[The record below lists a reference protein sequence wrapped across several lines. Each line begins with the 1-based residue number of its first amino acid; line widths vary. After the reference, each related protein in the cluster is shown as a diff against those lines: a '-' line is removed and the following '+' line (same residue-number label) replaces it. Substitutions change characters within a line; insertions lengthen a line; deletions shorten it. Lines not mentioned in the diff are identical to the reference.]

1 MFKMSRLNT
10 PSQFDEKNT
19 DSTLRADDEG
29 DRAQWVAAL
38 RRTVPGRHVLEY
50 LSHIECIQSA
60 PVGGVGLEC
69 PVDCCTTYR
78 RVLVRALEQ
87 KQAPFGL
94 PRKLPRFVAVV
105 NLAGRRMLLTSDKP
119 TLFQLMC
126 HSVLGTGNGRD
137 CAGGPVATSAS
148 AAAAAAAA
156 AATAVVDA
164 GVNKLFEYQERHPET
179 TLLLTYAAPFQVE
192 MNNLFWDL
200 RTMVRTDDGK
210 VVDGQLTYQIGQTS
224 ARSVAP
230 TRAAESA
237 IGDELLKRQI
247 DKFGESMGA
256 IDLDI
261 DVVDDEPA
269 RTSLLEM
276 ITLLKTDRK
285 KLIADHREE
294 LKSLDGEH
302 RRTVAFH
309 ATSMA
314 EQFKSER
321 QDELTL
327 NTKLDDVTK
336 EAAALNVDL
345 ARLRKETAKARS
357 EHAKRDLEWADE
369 KSALRVQITQAEAA
383 LAASAKQ
390 TSKRNAE
397 YEKEKRRI
405 AQIHA
410 STIDA
415 LEKKYQA
422 AVLDVRQ
429 SKLGGEKLIDRMKS
443 LSVAMEG
450 TDASTEAL
458 KHQIEDGARK
468 RRVRDGMLCLAG
480 IRLSELRNE
489 LHEANEAEGRFRIK
503 ELSLAVE
510 AERRVSAANAAAAE
524 KVAAAEL
531 SLAELAESVKSAKS
545 ANGQGPDMR
554 PSLIDQVEAGVQ
566 TAPFVSYADEQLA
579 ELSVKYVKLQEE
591 LDAKNSELSKTKSEL
606 TRTSRK
612 ANRRPPP
619 VGCSYDEE
627 QGTGQG
633 PGQGHGQGHG
643 QGPGQVP
650 FIETGQVDLAVENT
664 LQQANLA
671 LRVLADLA
679 RSSNKH
685 KTAAS
690 DFCSQLRALQA
701 FQAYQQPAQM
711 QLQMPMYHPGF

>member
-1 MFKMSRLNT
+1 M
-10 PSQFDEKNT
+10 
-19 DSTLRADDEG
+19 
-29 DRAQWVAAL
+29 
-38 RRTVPGRHVLEY
+38 
-50 LSHIECIQSA
+50 
-60 PVGGVGLEC
+60 
-69 PVDCCTTYR
+69 
-78 RVLVRALEQ
+78 
-87 KQAPFGL
+87 
-94 PRKLPRFVAVV
+94 
-105 NLAGRRMLLTSDKP
+105 
-119 TLFQLMC
+119 
-126 HSVLGTGNGRD
+126 
-137 CAGGPVATSAS
+137 
-148 AAAAAAAA
+148 
-156 AATAVVDA
+156 
-164 GVNKLFEYQERHPET
+164 
-179 TLLLTYAAPFQVE
+179 
-192 MNNLFWDL
+192 
-200 RTMVRTDDGK
+200 
-210 VVDGQLTYQIGQTS
+210 
-224 ARSVAP
+224 
-230 TRAAESA
+230 
-237 IGDELLKRQI
+237 
-247 DKFGESMGA
+247 
-256 IDLDI
+256 
-261 DVVDDEPA
+261 
-269 RTSLLEM
+269 
-276 ITLLKTDRK
+276 
-285 KLIADHREE
+285 
-294 LKSLDGEH
+294 
-302 RRTVAFH
+302 
-309 ATSMA
+309 
-314 EQFKSER
+314 
-321 QDELTL
+321 
-327 NTKLDDVTK
+327 
-336 EAAALNVDL
+336 
-345 ARLRKETAKARS
+345 
-357 EHAKRDLEWADE
+357 
-369 KSALRVQITQAEAA
+369 QITQAEAA

-415 LEKKYQA
+415 VEKKYQA

-531 SLAELAESVKSAKS
+531 SLAELVKSAESAKSAKS
-545 ANGQGPDMR
+545 AGRGPDLR
-554 PSLIDQVEAGVQ
+554 PSLVDKVEAGVQ

-633 PGQGHGQGHG
+633 PGQG
-643 QGPGQVP
+643 PGQVP
-650 FIETGQVDLAVENT
+650 FIETGNGGQVDLAVENT

-685 KTAAS
+685 KIAAS

-701 FQAYQQPAQM
+701 FQAYQPVQPI
-711 QLQMPMYHPGF
+711 QMPMYHGF